1 MTKEYPYTTAVLSPF
16 RRRIDRLASALK
28 LHRQSIQQLRV
39 ALTRLEERLTV
50 LTEENR
56 HLREQITEE
65 NRHLREQITEGNRK
79 IRDLQITSD
88 ILSSFT
94 SSES

>member
-1 MTKEYPYTTAVLSPF
+1 MKDSHVTTEYPYTTAALSLF
-16 RRRIDRLASALK
+16 RRRIDQIASALK
-28 LHRQSIQQLRV
+28 LHWPSIQQLRV

-50 LTEENR
+50 LTKENR
-56 HLREQITEE
+56 HLRK
-65 NRHLREQITEGNRK
+65 QITEGNRK

>member
-1 MTKEYPYTTAVLSPF
+1 MTTEYPYTTAALSPF
-16 RRRIDRLASALK
+16 RRRIDQIASALK
-28 LHRQSIQQLRV
+28 LHWQSIQQLRV

-50 LTEENR
+50 LTKENR
-56 HLREQITEE
+56 HLRK
-65 NRHLREQITEGNRK
+65 QITEGNRK

>member
-16 RRRIDRLASALK
+16 RRRMDRMASALTLLWK
-28 LHRQSIQQLRV
+28 SIQQLRV
-39 ALTRLEERLTV
+39 ALTRLEERVTV

>member
-1 MTKEYPYTTAVLSPF
+1 MTTEYPYTTAALSPF
-16 RRRIDRLASALK
+16 CRRMDRLASALT
-28 LHRQSIQQLRV
+28 LHWKIIQQLRV

-50 LTEENR
+50 L
-56 HLREQITEE
+56 TEE

>member
-16 RRRIDRLASALK
+16 RRRMDRLASALT
-28 LHRQSIQQLRV
+28 LHWKSIQQLRV

-56 HLREQITEE
+56 Y
-65 NRHLREQITEGNRK
+65 LREQITEGNRK
-79 IRDLQITSD
+79 IRDLQITSG
-88 ILSSFT
+88 ILSSLT
-94 SSES
+94 SSDG

>member
-1 MTKEYPYTTAVLSPF
+1 MTTEYPYTTAALSPF
-16 RRRIDRLASALK
+16 RRRIDQIASALK
-28 LHRQSIQQLRV
+28 LHWQSIQQLRV

-50 LTEENR
+50 LTKENR
-56 HLREQITEE
+56 HLQK
-65 NRHLREQITEGNRK
+65 QITEGNRK

-94 SSES
+94 SSDS

>member
-1 MTKEYPYTTAVLSPF
+1 MTKEYPYTTAALSPF
-16 RRRIDRLASALK
+16 RHRMDRMASALK
-28 LHRQSIQQLRV
+28 LHWQGIQQLRV

-56 HLREQITEE
+56 Y
-65 NRHLREQITEGNRK
+65 LREQITEGNRK

>member
-1 MTKEYPYTTAVLSPF
+1 MTKEYPYTTAALSPF
-16 RRRIDRLASALK
+16 RHRMDRMASALK
-28 LHRQSIQQLRV
+28 LHWQGIQQLRV

-50 LTEENR
+50 L
-56 HLREQITEE
+56 TEE

>member
-1 MTKEYPYTTAVLSPF
+1 MTTEYPYTTAALSPF
-16 RRRIDRLASALK
+16 RRRIDQIASALK
-28 LHRQSIQQLRV
+28 LHWQSIQQLRV

-56 HLREQITEE
+56 YLRKHFTEE

-79 IRDLQITSD
+79 IRDLQNTSD